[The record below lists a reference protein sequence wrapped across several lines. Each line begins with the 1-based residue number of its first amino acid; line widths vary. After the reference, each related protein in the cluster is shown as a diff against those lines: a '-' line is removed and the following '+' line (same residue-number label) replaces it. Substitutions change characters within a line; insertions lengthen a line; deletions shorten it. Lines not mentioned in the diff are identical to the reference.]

1 MHEGPTLREQ
11 LHRRHRKVQA
21 AAGMRMLARGHRRFH
36 WLILAATFVTA
47 YVATPVQAQIP
58 GYLLDGSGKQV
69 VALGNLSPGPCSRAF
84 LSGRVV
90 KREFDAK
97 GLLPTG
103 LTIESSS
110 GERSFINIDVNALTT
125 LQLSMVAREWIV
137 SGLQTL
143 LHEGREVA
151 LSVKLCG
158 AAGRVAYLD
167 AVSSPSSPPSSPGP
181 PVAMGPSFDCGTK
194 AVSEQ
199 PLAQMICASRELA
212 YRELSYVIA
221 YQALKEA
228 SSPDQRKTM
237 VAEANALV
245 VAINDRCNLPTNGAL
260 RRSPTEQEV
269 GCIGALF
276 QQERAAL
283 IERTAGVTRDE
294 AVLGPVDTFKIQT
307 ALQAQAYLSRSD
319 TVDGVFGPVT
329 RKAISAWQRDNGIR
343 ETGFGSKALIDQ
355 LAAVASR
362 GQVAPA
368 TPPSPAPPA
377 ASSEPRDRSSA
388 IDRSGKTSA
397 IRLTLGEGPDL
408 RPQDVFEKVSGA
420 VYVVQTQDSLGSA
433 VAISERELLTNCHVV
448 GSNAFVSLE
457 REGVQLR
464 AAVVSANAD
473 ADRCVLSVGTAAEP
487 LPKWVRIR
495 PYADVKVGERAF
507 TVGAPQGLE
516 LSLAE
521 GIISSKRAVDAG
533 RLFQTSAPISK
544 GSSGGGLFDAHGN
557 LLGITTFMLKDAQN
571 LNFAIAAEEYAK

>member
-1 MHEGPTLREQ
+1 MWAVAFVMAQ
-11 LHRRHRKVQA
+11 L
-21 AAGMRMLARGHRRFH
+21 
-36 WLILAATFVTA
+36 LAA
-47 YVATPVQAQIP
+47 PVQAQVP
-58 GYLLDGSGKQV
+58 GYLLDGSGNQV
-69 VALGNLSPGPCSRAF
+69 VALGNLSPGPCSRAS

-90 KREFDAK
+90 KREFDAS

-110 GERSFINIDVNALTT
+110 GERSFINIDVNALAAP
-125 LQLSMVAREWIV
+125 QLSMVAREWIV

-158 AAGRVAYLD
+158 AAGRIAYLD

-199 PLAQMICASRELA
+199 PLAQMICTNRELA

-221 YQALKEA
+221 YQALKEP

-245 VAINDRCNLPTNGAL
+245 VAMNDRCNLPTTGAL

-283 IERTAGVTRDE
+283 IERTAGVIRDE
-294 AVLGPVDTFKIQT
+294 AVLEPVDSFKIQK
-307 ALQAQAYLSRSD
+307 ALQAQSYLSRSD

-329 RKAISAWQRDNGIR
+329 RKAISAWQRDNGVR

-355 LAAVASR
+355 LAVVASR
-362 GQVAPA
+362 SQAAPA
-368 TPPSPAPPA
+368 TTPSPAPA
-377 ASSEPRDRSSA
+377 VATSEPRDRSPA
-388 IDRSGKTSA
+388 IDRSGKTNA
-397 IRLTLGEGPDL
+397 VRLTLGEGPDL

-448 GSNAFVSLE
+448 GGNAFVSLE
-457 REGVQLR
+457 REGVRLR
-464 AAVVSANAD
+464 VAVVSANAD

-487 LPKWVRIR
+487 LPKWARVR

-521 GIISSKRAVDAG
+521 GVISSKR
-533 RLFQTSAPISK
+533 ISP
-544 GSSGGGLFDAHGN
+544 S
-557 LLGITTFMLKDAQN
+557 
-571 LNFAIAAEEYAK
+571 

>member
-1 MHEGPTLREQ
+1 
-11 LHRRHRKVQA
+11 VSA
-21 AAGMRMLARGHRRFH
+21 
-36 WLILAATFVTA
+36 LAA
-47 YVATPVQAQIP
+47 P
-58 GYLLDGSGKQV
+58 
-69 VALGNLSPGPCSRAF
+69 
-84 LSGRVV
+84 
-90 KREFDAK
+90 
-97 GLLPTG
+97 
-103 LTIESSS
+103 
-110 GERSFINIDVNALTT
+110 
-125 LQLSMVAREWIV
+125 QLSMVAKEWIV

-143 LHEGREVA
+143 LREGREVA

-167 AVSSPSSPPSSPGP
+167 AVSSPSSSVASPGSP
-181 PVAMGPSFDCGTK
+181 IAMGPSFDCGTK

-245 VAINDRCNLPTNGAL
+245 VAMNDRCNLPTTGAL

-276 QQERAAL
+276 QQDRAAL
-283 IERTAGVTRDE
+283 VERTTGVARDE
-294 AVLGPVDTFKIQT
+294 AVLEPVDTFAIQK
-307 ALQAQAYLSRSD
+307 ALQAQSYLSRSD

-343 ETGFGSKALIDQ
+343 ESGFGSKALIDQ

-362 GQVAPA
+362 SQAAPA
-368 TPPSPAPPA
+368 TSPPPAPPV
-377 ASSEPRDRSSA
+377 ASSEPRDRSPA
-388 IDRSGKTSA
+388 IDRSGKTNA

-420 VYVVQTQDSLGSA
+420 VYVVETQNSLGSA
-433 VAISERELLTNCHVV
+433 VAISERELLTNCHVI
-448 GSNAFVSLE
+448 GSNAFVSLQ

-487 LPKWVRIR
+487 LPKWVRVR
-495 PYADVKVGERAF
+495 PYADVKVGERTF

-516 LSLAE
+516 LTLAE
-521 GIISSKRAVDAG
+521 GIVSSKRAVDAG

-544 GSSGGGLFDAHGN
+544 GSSGGGLFDAHGT

>member
-1 MHEGPTLREQ
+1 MLA
-11 LHRRHRKVQA
+11 RRHRRLSWLIWA
-21 AAGMRMLARGHRRFH
+21 AAFVVAHL
-36 WLILAATFVTA
+36 LAA
-47 YVATPVQAQIP
+47 PVQAQVP

-69 VALGNLSPGPCSRAF
+69 VALGNLSPGPCSRAS

-90 KREFDAK
+90 KREFDAS

-110 GERSFINIDVNALTT
+110 GERSFINIDVNALAAP
-125 LQLSMVAREWIV
+125 QLSMVAKEWIV

-143 LHEGREVA
+143 LREGREVA

-167 AVSSPSSPPSSPGP
+167 AVSSPSSSVASPGSP
-181 PVAMGPSFDCGTK
+181 IAMGPSFDCGTK

-245 VAINDRCNLPTNGAL
+245 VAMNDRCNLPTTGAL

-276 QQERAAL
+276 QQDRAAL
-283 IERTAGVTRDE
+283 VERTTGVARDE
-294 AVLGPVDTFKIQT
+294 AVLEPVDTFAIQK
-307 ALQAQAYLSRSD
+307 ALQAQSYLSRSD

-343 ETGFGSKALIDQ
+343 ESGFGSKALIDQ

-362 GQVAPA
+362 SQAAPA
-368 TPPSPAPPA
+368 TSPPPAPPV
-377 ASSEPRDRSSA
+377 ASSEPRDRSPA
-388 IDRSGKTSA
+388 IDRSGKTNA

-420 VYVVQTQDSLGSA
+420 VYVVETQNSLGSA
-433 VAISERELLTNCHVV
+433 VAISERELLTNCHVI
-448 GSNAFVSLE
+448 GSNAFVSLQ

-487 LPKWVRIR
+487 LPKWVRVR
-495 PYADVKVGERAF
+495 PYADVKVGERTF

-516 LSLAE
+516 LTLAE
-521 GIISSKRAVDAG
+521 GIVSSKRAVDAG

-544 GSSGGGLFDAHGN
+544 GSSGGGLFDAHGT

>member
-1 MHEGPTLREQ
+1 
-11 LHRRHRKVQA
+11 
-21 AAGMRMLARGHRRFH
+21 MLARGLRRLR
-36 WLILAATFVTA
+36 WLMWAVAFVMAQLLAAS
-47 YVATPVQAQIP
+47 VQAQVP

-69 VALGNLSPGPCSRAF
+69 VALGNLSPGPCSRAS

-90 KREFDAK
+90 KREFDAS

-110 GERSFINIDVNALTT
+110 GERSFINIDLNALAAP
-125 LQLSMVAREWIV
+125 QLSMVAKEWIV

-143 LHEGREVA
+143 LREGREVA

-167 AVSSPSSPPSSPGP
+167 AVSSPSSSVSSPGS

-199 PLAQMICASRELA
+199 PLAQMICASWELA

-221 YQALKEA
+221 YQALKEV
-228 SSPDQRKTM
+228 SGLDQRKTM

-245 VAINDRCNLPTNGAL
+245 VALNDRCNLPTTGAL

-276 QQERAAL
+276 QQERVAL

-294 AVLGPVDTFKIQT
+294 AVLEPVDTFAIQK

-329 RKAISAWQRDNGIR
+329 RKAISAWQRDNGVR

-362 GQVAPA
+362 GQAAPA
-368 TPPSPAPPA
+368 TPPSPAPPV
-377 ASSEPRDRSSA
+377 ASSEPRDRSPA
-388 IDRSGKTSA
+388 IDRSGKTNA

-448 GSNAFVSLE
+448 GNNAFVSLE
-457 REGVQLR
+457 REGVRLR
-464 AAVVSANAD
+464 VAVVSANAD
-473 ADRCVLSVGTAAEP
+473 ADRCVLSVGAAGEP
-487 LPKWVRIR
+487 LPKWVRVR